1 MRTMGRRVLGRPLTS
16 CMLAGAVALSV
27 AACGGSG
34 NNNSSGGSS
43 SGGGSSSSSSGGAGN
58 SGGIYGTLPK
68 VGGTPVKGGTL
79 TFGQLSGSTPTW
91 IFPITPAAN
100 ASVYGAYPF
109 INQMW
114 LPLYNGP
121 AGGTPAIDQSI
132 SLAQLPVYSDGGK
145 TVTINMK
152 QGYKWSDGKP
162 VDANDVVF
170 DIDLIK
176 AAVKESPANEE
187 AYTPGLF
194 PDNVVSMSTKGKYTV
209 VLHLNKKYNPSFFT
223 NDQIEGVVIP
233 IPSTAWNLSAP
244 GKHLSYNTPAN
255 AKKIYDFLAKD
266 GGKPATFQTNPLWK
280 DADGPFKISKFSATN
295 GSYTLVDNPSFG
307 GTPKPYVSAFQ
318 GVTFTGLT
326 AQLNAERT
334 GSVDIA
340 GVDFSQLGNVPE
352 LKSAGNSVFGAPNL
366 GWFGAFLNFKDQTN
380 HINKVFAQP
389 YARQALA
396 HLEDQPAYLKGI
408 YKNAGVLAY
417 GPVPSAP
424 KTPYTPSDAITAPYP
439 YSISTA
445 ISLLKSH
452 GWKVVPNGT
461 DTCAKP
467 GTGAGECGAG
477 IPKGTPFSF
486 TWFALPASETPSS
499 SLESEAYESSAKQ
512 AGIKIT
518 LKQKLFN
525 FIVQNYNDADPADK
539 KYDNDWGVINFGGY
553 TDDYYPTQN
562 SLFNTAGSYNQG
574 AYSDPTANK
583 DIQASVY
590 SSNPN
595 AVTNEASYL
604 TKSVPAL
611 FMPNSDLIIDVNNKV
626 HAASSRA
633 FLPLTQYTPF
643 GQYFWLSK

>member
-1 MRTMGRRVLGRPLTS
+1 MRTIRQRALGRPLMS

-34 NNNSSGGSS
+34 NKSGGGGGSTSGGSS
-43 SGGGSSSSSSGGAGN
+43 SSTGGSGST
-58 SGGIYGTLPK
+58 GGIYGTLPK

-162 VDANDVVF
+162 VDANDVIF

-176 AAVKESPANEE
+176 AAVKESAANEE

-194 PDNVVSMSTKGKYTV
+194 PDNVISMSAKGKYTV

-233 IPSTAWNLSAP
+233 IPSTAWNLTAA
-244 GKHLSYNTPAN
+244 GKHASYSTPAG
-255 AKKIYDFLAKD
+255 AKAIYDFLAKD
-266 GGKPATFQTNPLWK
+266 GGKPATFQSNPLWK

-340 GVDFSQLGNVPE
+340 GVDFSQLGNVSE

-439 YSISTA
+439 YSISSA
-445 ISLLKSH
+445 ISLLKSN

-461 DTCAKP
+461 DTCEKP

-499 SLESEAYESSAKQ
+499 SLESEAYESAAKQ
-512 AGIKIT
+512 AGIKIA

-525 FIVQNYNDADPADK
+525 FIVQNYNDADPSDK
-539 KYDNDWGVINFGGY
+539 KFNNDWGVINFGGY

-562 SLFNTAGSYNQG
+562 SLFNTTGSYNQG
-574 AYSDPTANK
+574 GYDSAQANK
-583 DIQASVY
+583 LINASVY

-595 AVTNEASYL
+595 AVTNEASFL
-604 TKSVPAL
+604 TKDVPAL
-611 FMPNSDLIIDVNNKV
+611 FMPNSDLIYAVNNKV
-626 HAASSRA
+626 HAATAGS
-633 FLPLTQYTPF
+633 FLALTQYTPF

>member
-1 MRTMGRRVLGRPLTS
+1 MRMKGQRVLGRPLMS
-16 CMLAGAVALSV
+16 CMLAGTLALSV
-27 AACGGSG
+27 AACGSSKKSSAKG
-34 NNNSSGGSS
+34 NTSSGTST
-43 SGGGSSSSSSGGAGN
+43 SSSSSGTT
-58 SGGIYGTLPK
+58 SGIYGALPK

-121 AGGTPAIDQSI
+121 DGGTPAIDNQISI
-132 SLAQLPVYSDGGK
+132 AQLPVYSDGGK
-145 TVTINMK
+145 TVTITMK
-152 QGYKWSDGKP
+152 PGYKWSNGKP

-170 DIDLIK
+170 DVDLIK
-176 AAVKESPANEE
+176 AAVKESAANEE

-194 PDNVVSMSTKGKYTV
+194 PDNVTGISTKGKYTV
-209 VLHLNKKYNPSFFT
+209 VMHLNKKYNPSFFT
-223 NDQIEGVVIP
+223 NDQLEGVVIP
-233 IPSTAWNLSAP
+233 LPSTSWDISATG
-244 GKHLSYNTPAN
+244 GKPLNYAVPAN

-280 DADGPFKISKFSATN
+280 IADGPFKISKFSATN

-334 GSVDIA
+334 GAVDIA
-340 GVDFSQLGNVPE
+340 GVDFSQLGNVSE

-366 GWFGAFLNFKDQTN
+366 GWFGAFLNFKDTTN
-380 HINKVFAQP
+380 HIDKVFAQP

-408 YKNAGVLAY
+408 YKSAGVLAY

-424 KTPYTPSDAITAPYP
+424 KTPYTPSDAVTAPYP
-439 YSISTA
+439 YSISA
-445 ISLLKSH
+445 AESLLKSH

-477 IPKGTPFSF
+477 IPKGSPFSF

-499 SLESEAYESSAKQ
+499 SLESEAYESAAKQ
-512 AGIKIT
+512 AGIKVT
-518 LKQKLFN
+518 LEQKTFN
-525 FIVQNYNDADPADK
+525 FIVQTYNDADPSDK

-562 SLFNTAGSYNQG
+562 SLFNTQGSYNQG
-574 AYSDPTANK
+574 GYNSAEANK
-583 DIQASVY
+583 LINASVY

-595 AVTNEASYL
+595 AVTNEASFL
-604 TKSVPAL
+604 TKDVPAL
-611 FMPNSDLIIDVNNKV
+611 FMPNSDLIYAVSNKV
-626 HAASSRA
+626 HAASA
-633 FLPLTQYTPF
+633 GPFLALTQYTPF